1 MGTTGIRAREA
12 ARRRDRWGER
22 LRLAE
27 MLRRPFFPDQTGLQ
41 RVHWV
46 EDIQNER
53 MLDRSK
59 GLICAH
65 LCHDIVPFVPSSDDA
80 LPPEA
85 QHASRRSE
93 HRLR

>member
-12 ARRRDRWGER
+12 ARRRDRWGEC

-27 MLRRPFFPDQTGLQ
+27 MLRRPLFPDQTGLQ
-41 RVHWV
+41 RVHWA
-46 EDIQNER
+46 EDIQSEK
-53 MLDRSK
+53 MF
-59 GLICAH
+59 GWWVGFICPH
-65 LCHDIVPFVPSSDDA
+65 LCHGIAPFVPSSDDA
-80 LPPEA
+80 LPPDA